1 MSNKGKKKAT
11 SKVEIIE
18 QGFDQIPTNPVVEET
33 HEEVVE
39 NVNSEPLV
47 NVIRVNVS
55 DLNRPIYFVDVTENE
70 VALHPDIYFS
80 DREQAKRYALNELL
94 EVKQK
99 MNPSE
104 YSDAYWFIATF
115 V

>member
-11 SKVEIIE
+11 PKVEVIE
-18 QGFDQIPTNPVVEET
+18 QAFDQIPTNRVVEEK
-33 HEEVVE
+33 HDEVVE

-70 VALHPDIYFS
+70 IALHPDIYFS

-104 YSDAYWFIATF
+104 YSDAYWFISTF